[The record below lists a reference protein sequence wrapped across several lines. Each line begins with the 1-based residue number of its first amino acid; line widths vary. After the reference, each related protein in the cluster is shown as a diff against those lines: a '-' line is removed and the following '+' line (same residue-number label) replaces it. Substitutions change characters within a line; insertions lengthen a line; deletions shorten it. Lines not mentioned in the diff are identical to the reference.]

1 METAGIGLSSSQE
14 DNCLNISVSVVS
26 GTFPWKYIIGELKCF
41 FFEYFNQQT
50 EDRHEPANAIYP
62 DERRQGAPD
71 GKEDWVQSVDAEAES
86 SDEIEPSVDAEAEII
101 NEIEPSVD
109 AEAESIN
116 EIERSVDAED
126 PKPESNDLTG
136 SPYSYTIFLSGS
148 TCLSFD
154 HVLEVNQG
162 PDIFN
167 VGMFGAIKTNQK
179 FHSNLFK
186 SRIFCGLEI
195 VTESKL

>member
-1 METAGIGLSSSQE
+1 M
-14 DNCLNISVSVVS
+14 
-26 GTFPWKYIIGELKCF
+26 F

-86 SDEIEPSVDAEAEII
+86 SD
-101 NEIEPSVD
+101 EIEPSVD